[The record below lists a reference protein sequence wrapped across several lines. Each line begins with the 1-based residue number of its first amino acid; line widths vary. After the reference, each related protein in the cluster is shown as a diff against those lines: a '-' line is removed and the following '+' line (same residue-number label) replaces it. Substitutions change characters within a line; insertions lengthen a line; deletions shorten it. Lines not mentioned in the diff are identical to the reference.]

1 MLAHAEDFSKSKS
14 VHPVAREQALVAA
27 QMALDVFG
35 NDTPSILVG
44 CRPAVNLT
52 LDIAALFS
60 PGPAIYTWRL
70 LPAESEEA
78 KQAAACKCTL
88 PLPDLRRIPGQDGS
102 DGSSSS
108 STSSSGSGTASSSPV
123 APGAPTQ
130 KTPSR
135 STKLAMTQPHLMKT
149 SSNTTVYPPSL
160 DLGWLRNLAPRA
172 PGYMESLCNAV
183 AAARDSASGTHA
195 TAYTGQTVK
204 CVAKRVRR
212 QAICPAAP
220 VLLSRHAQRAAAQA
234 GGRCVPC
241 DGPSPLEQVR
251 TIALQPEA
259 SRGGAWMCAGQLT
272 A

>member
-1 MLAHAEDFSKSKS
+1 MLAHAEDFFKSKS

-35 NDTPSILVG
+35 DDAPSILVV
-44 CRPAVNLT
+44 CRPPVNLT

-60 PGPAIYTWRL
+60 PGPAIYTIYIWRL
-70 LPAESEEA
+70 LSAESEEA

-88 PLPDLRRIPGQDGS
+88 PLPDSRRIPGQDGS
-102 DGSSSS
+102 NGSSCSS
-108 STSSSGSGTASSSPV
+108 SSSGSGTASSSPV

-135 STKLAMTQPHLMKT
+135 STQLAMIQPLLMKT
-149 SSNTTVYPPSL
+149 SSSTTVYPPSL

-172 PGYMESLCNAV
+172 PGYTESLCNAV

-195 TAYTGQTVK
+195 TAYTGQTVQ

-212 QAICPAAP
+212 QAMPSSPQFCSAVMRNAQQRKLVVAVYRVMGPHH
-220 VLLSRHAQRAAAQA
+220 LSK
-234 GGRCVPC
+234 
-241 DGPSPLEQVR
+241 
-251 TIALQPEA
+251 
-259 SRGGAWMCAGQLT
+259 
-272 A
+272 